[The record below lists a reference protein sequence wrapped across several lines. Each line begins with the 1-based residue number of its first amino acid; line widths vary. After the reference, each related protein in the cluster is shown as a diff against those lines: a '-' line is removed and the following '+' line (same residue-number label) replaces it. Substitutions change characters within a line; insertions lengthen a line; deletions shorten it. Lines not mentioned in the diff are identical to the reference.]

1 MLKEKDRKKCVLNY
15 NKSVVK
21 DFMKNYYCAKCGY
34 KNVYQLDKPRFC
46 GSCGTEM
53 GKLKASNCK
62 TKPKVKASL
71 SVDDFEIVDDDYDSQ
86 PSRSSKNPFSAD
98 SFSVQASNPS
108 VLTLEQIKET
118 SHIHNR
124 EDLKFERPK
133 DNRSSEEIMS
143 EFRKEASGRSQ
154 SSEIGG

>member
-1 MLKEKDRKKCVLNY
+1 MLKQKDRKKCVLKY

-46 GSCGTEM
+46 GSCGIEM
-53 GKLKASNCK
+53 EKS
-62 TKPKVKASL
+62 KASL
-71 SVDDFEIVDDDYDSQ
+71 SVDDFEIVDDNYDPQ

-143 EFRKEASGRSQ
+143 EFRKEASGRSR